1 MPLEIGQMW
10 INEINLSRLQQNW
23 IVFKFIIW
31 QYDVTMIYV
40 LVIPVAQKIVYMDS
54 GEDDGEPGR
63 SARQVMT
70 GEDSLSKAVSANITR
85 ILEDL
90 LKDYDKTERP
100 SYNEGSLSI
109 S

>member
-1 MPLEIGQMW
+1 
-10 INEINLSRLQQNW
+10 
-23 IVFKFIIW
+23 
-31 QYDVTMIYV
+31 
-40 LVIPVAQKIVYMDS
+40 MDS
-54 GEDDGEPGR
+54 GEEEDDAGR

-100 SYNEGSLSI
+100 SYNEGLHSI
-109 S
+109 SKSLFTFPTF

>member
-1 MPLEIGQMW
+1 M
-10 INEINLSRLQQNW
+10 SRNYQHWN
-23 IVFKFIIW
+23 IF
-31 QYDVTMIYV
+31 
-40 LVIPVAQKIVYMDS
+40 PVAQKIVFMES
-54 GEDDGEPGR
+54 GDDEEPAR

-100 SYNEGSLSI
+100 SYNEG
-109 S
+109 